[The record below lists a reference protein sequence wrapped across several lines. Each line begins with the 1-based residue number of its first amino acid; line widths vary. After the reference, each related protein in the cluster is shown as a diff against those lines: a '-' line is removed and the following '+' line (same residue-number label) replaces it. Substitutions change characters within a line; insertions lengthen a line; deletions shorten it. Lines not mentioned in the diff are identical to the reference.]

1 MEDNYNINLEIKSG
15 ETREFQI
22 VDTAG
27 EEDYQDML
35 NSWINSAIGFVLV
48 FAINDPDSF
57 EYLKTIREKI
67 KKNEA
72 ENKPTIIIGNKCDL
86 GIKRKVTVQKAE
98 EFCKSINC
106 KYLETSALED
116 NNGNVKLAF
125 KIIANLIVD
134 KTGGIDGEKKCCCVI
149 L

>member
-1 MEDNYNINLEIKSG
+1 M
-15 ETREFQI
+15 
-22 VDTAG
+22 
-27 EEDYQDML
+27 
-35 NSWINSAIGFVLV
+35 
-48 FAINDPDSF
+48 
-57 EYLKTIREKI
+57 
-67 KKNEA
+67 
-72 ENKPTIIIGNKCDL
+72 
-86 GIKRKVTVQKAE
+86 IKRKVTVQKAE

-125 KIIANLIVD
+125 KIIASLIVD